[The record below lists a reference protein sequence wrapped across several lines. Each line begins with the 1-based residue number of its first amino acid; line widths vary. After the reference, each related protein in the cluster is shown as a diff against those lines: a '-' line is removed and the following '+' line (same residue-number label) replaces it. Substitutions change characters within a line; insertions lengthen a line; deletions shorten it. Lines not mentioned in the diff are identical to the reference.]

1 MLTLHGLAVE
11 SAAMKRSDA
20 GMNVVLVG
28 SAGRCGI
35 YEYSQMLLE
44 GFRQIGHRAHY
55 IGVRNKDNRD
65 LSRQLRQVSAE
76 DEVVIFEYEP
86 GIFQLRG
93 LVAQM
98 CRLRFQGKQVLLS
111 VHEIGPA
118 KYGEY
123 HYILDRLSQPVR
135 CRGPLELVRLVWATL
150 GVAYR
155 YLTLR
160 VFLVLLGWLPHHV
173 IIHSPKAE
181 AHIGIALANRRKL
194 RYVPL
199 VVKQLEGDRDTLRE
213 QLGLP
218 QDVFAFI
225 IPGFLFRRKRI
236 IEVMKQLPADVEL
249 WIVGTPS
256 EYDPGYL
263 EEIEAHLAHSRKR
276 EQVRLIQ
283 DYDRMEQYLL
293 AADAVVLFYADAYQ
307 SAIASLAVG
316 AGKPCIFSDLPA
328 FSDLRGAGLVVRTPG
343 ELRQAMEEIQQRG
356 TFAALQAEATQV
368 RRDLHPSR
376 IAARYVQMLA

>member
-1 MLTLHGLAVE
+1 
-11 SAAMKRSDA
+11 
-20 GMNVVLVG
+20 MNVVLNG
-28 SAGRCGI
+28 STGRCGI
-35 YEYSQMLLE
+35 REYSHILME
-44 GFRQIGHRAHY
+44 GFHELGHRVHY
-55 IGVRNKDNRD
+55 IGVRRHDNRD
-65 LSRQLRQVSAE
+65 LARCVQQVKPD

-86 GIFQLRG
+86 GIFELRG

-98 CRLRFQGKQVLLS
+98 GRLRLMGKRVLLS

-123 HYILDRLSQPVR
+123 HYILNRLSQPAR
-135 CRGPLELVRLVWATL
+135 FRGPLELGRLVWATL

-160 VFLVLLGWLPHHV
+160 LFLVLLGWLPHRV
-173 IIHSPKAE
+173 IVHSPKAE

-194 RYVPL
+194 HYVPL
-199 VVKQLEGDRDTLRE
+199 VVKHLEGDRDTLRE

-218 QDVFAFI
+218 RDVFAFI

-236 IEVMKQLPADVEL
+236 TEVIEQLPAGVEL

-263 EEIEAHLAHSRKR
+263 EEIETYLVSSGKR

-283 DYDRMEQYLL
+283 DYDRMEQHLL
-293 AADAVVLFYADAYQ
+293 AADAVVLFYTDAYQ

-316 AGKPCIFSDLPA
+316 AGKPCIFSDLSA
-328 FSDLRGAGLVVRTPG
+328 FSDLREAGLVVR
-343 ELRQAMEEIQQRG
+343 ELGGLREAMMKLQDS
-356 TFAALQAEATQV
+356 TLYDALQKRTLKLRDELKPSQV
-368 RRDLHPSR
+368 
-376 IAARYVQMLA
+376 AAQYFIGDADCG

>member
-1 MLTLHGLAVE
+1 
-11 SAAMKRSDA
+11 
-20 GMNVVLVG
+20 MNIVLVG

-35 YEYSQMLLE
+35 YEYSQSLLA
-44 GFRQIGHRAHY
+44 GFRQQGHRARY

-65 LSRQLRQVSAE
+65 LHHQLGQVSGD

-86 GIFQLRG
+86 GIFELRG

-98 CRLRFQGKQVLLS
+98 GRLRLLGKKVWLS

-123 HYILDRLSQPVR
+123 HYILDRLAQPIR
-135 CRGPLELVRLVWATL
+135 YRGVLELLRLVWATS

-160 VFLVLLGWLPHHV
+160 GLLVLLGWLPHRV
-173 IIHSPKAE
+173 IVHSPKGE
-181 AHIGIALANRRKL
+181 ASVGIVLANRRKL
-194 RYVPL
+194 HYVPL
-199 VVKQLEGDRDTLRE
+199 VVKQLEGNRDKIRE
-213 QLGLP
+213 QLGIP
-218 QDVFAFI
+218 RDVFAFI

-236 IEVMKQLPADVEL
+236 IEVMEQLPADVEL
-249 WIVGTPS
+249 WIVGTTS

-263 EEIEAHLAHSRKR
+263 EEIEMYLARSDKR
-276 EQVRLIQ
+276 EQVSLIQ

-293 AADAVVLFYADAYQ
+293 AADVVVLFYADAYQ
-307 SAIASLAVG
+307 SATASLAVG

-328 FSDLRGAGLVVRTPG
+328 FSDLREAGLMVRTPG
-343 ELRQAMEEIQQRG
+343 ELRG
-356 TFAALQAEATQV
+356 TMVKLQDRNLYDALQ
-368 RRDLHPSR
+368 RRALELRNELTP
-376 IAARYVQMLA
+376 ARVAQLYLIGDAGGG